1 MNWMR
6 QQVSSGA
13 EWEQTVGYSRAVRV
27 GNIIHVAGT
36 TAVGSDGR
44 LVAPGDAYAQA
55 KRIFE
60 IIGAALAELGAGFE
74 QVTRTRIY
82 LVNPEDW
89 QAVGR
94 AHGEIFGQI
103 RPASTMLAVH
113 ALLVPEMLVEIEVDA
128 VV

>member
-1 MNWMR
+1 MNR

-36 TAVGSDGR
+36 TAVGPDGR
-44 LVAPGDAYAQA
+44 LVALGDPYAQA
-55 KRIFE
+55 QRIFE
-60 IIGAALAELGAGFE
+60 IIGAALAELGAGWE
-74 QVTRTRIY
+74 HVTRTRIY

-94 AHGEIFGQI
+94 AHGEIFREI
-103 RPASTMLAVH
+103 RPASTMLAVR

>member
-1 MNWMR
+1 MNR

-36 TAVGSDGR
+36 TAVGPDGR
-44 LVAPGDAYAQA
+44 LVAPGDPYAQA
-55 KRIFE
+55 QRIFE
-60 IIGAALAELGAGFE
+60 IIGAALAELGAGWDH
-74 QVTRTRIY
+74 VTRTRIY

-94 AHGEIFGQI
+94 AHGEIFSEI
-103 RPASTMLAVH
+103 RPASTMLAVR

>member
-1 MNWMR
+1 MTR

-36 TAVGSDGR
+36 TAVGPDGR
-44 LVAPGDAYAQA
+44 LVAPGDPYAQA
-55 KRIFE
+55 QRIFE
-60 IIGAALAELGAGFE
+60 IIGAALAELGAGWE
-74 QVTRTRIY
+74 HVTRTRIY

-94 AHGEIFGQI
+94 AHGEIFSEI
-103 RPASTMLAVH
+103 RPASTMLAVR

>member
-1 MNWMR
+1 MNR

-36 TAVGSDGR
+36 TAVGPDGR
-44 LVAPGDAYAQA
+44 LVAPGDPYAQA
-55 KRIFE
+55 QRIFE
-60 IIGAALAELGAGFE
+60 IIGGALVELGAGWE
-74 QVTRTRIY
+74 HVTRTRIY

-94 AHGEIFGQI
+94 AHGEIFSEI
-103 RPASTMLAVH
+103 RPASTMLAVR

>member
-1 MNWMR
+1 MNR

-36 TAVGSDGR
+36 TAVGPDGR
-44 LVAPGDAYAQA
+44 LVALGDPYAQA
-55 KRIFE
+55 QRIFE
-60 IIGAALAELGAGFE
+60 IIGAALAELGAGWE
-74 QVTRTRIY
+74 HVTRTRIY

-94 AHGEIFGQI
+94 AHGEIFSEI
-103 RPASTMLAVH
+103 RPASTMLAVR

>member
-1 MNWMR
+1 MNR

-44 LVAPGDAYAQA
+44 LVAPGDPYAQA
-55 KRIFE
+55 QRIFE
-60 IIGAALAELGAGFE
+60 IIGAALAELGAGWE
-74 QVTRTRIY
+74 HVTRTRIY

-94 AHGEIFGQI
+94 AHGEIFREI
-103 RPASTMLAVH
+103 RPASTMLAVR

>member
-1 MNWMR
+1 MNR

-36 TAVGSDGR
+36 TAVGLDGR
-44 LVAPGDAYAQA
+44 LVAPGDPYAQA
-55 KRIFE
+55 QRIFE
-60 IIGAALAELGAGFE
+60 IIGAALVELGAGWE
-74 QVTRTRIY
+74 HVTRTRIY

-94 AHGEIFGQI
+94 AHGEIFREI
-103 RPASTMLAVH
+103 RPASTMLAVR

>member
-1 MNWMR
+1 MNR

-36 TAVGSDGR
+36 TAVGPDGR
-44 LVAPGDAYAQA
+44 LVAPGDPYAQA
-55 KRIFE
+55 QRIFE
-60 IIGAALAELGAGFE
+60 IIGAALAELGAGWE
-74 QVTRTRIY
+74 HVTRTRIY

-94 AHGEIFGQI
+94 AHGEIFSEI
-103 RPASTMLAVH
+103 RPASTMLAVR